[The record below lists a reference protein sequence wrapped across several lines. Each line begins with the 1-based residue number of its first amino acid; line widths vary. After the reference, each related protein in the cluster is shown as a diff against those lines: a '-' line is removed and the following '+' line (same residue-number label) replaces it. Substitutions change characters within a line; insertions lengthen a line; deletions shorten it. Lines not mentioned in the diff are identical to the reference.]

1 MKPRLIAKRLFH
13 QNPNEVTFDSFPSI
27 DNDFVY
33 GSSFVE
39 DQEGNV
45 GVKGLYDAISR
56 ADAVETGAYT
66 AEQQCVYVA
75 YKLGIPDE
83 APLNLIKLV
92 KLHDK
97 FNTMSKTAANVQ
109 KATLALADAVK
120 LVNSASGKQDR
131 NQLAKLAKERAPT
144 GAAGEQPQCC
154 SFVVAMFE
162 HITYGNALKLGV
174 RKFNDLGSK
183 FEFSTTP
190 NDFAD
195 DLDSFLR
202 LHESVRAILASVGTS
217 KTPTMQVYS
226 TKEAARDAE
235 LALPEPATRALPPIP
250 QEILGKIETE
260 FAGDSTDISKILPGL
275 PELAVGVFYTVDI
288 DLKPAEDSSAP
299 AVPAE
304 VYTAGVASR
313 ADWNQH
319 WQQGWGANTIP
330 SLDLVAP
337 LQSTQLYYSSNR
349 IEESMVPLIS
359 RVHPAVYTFTAIS
372 VVDGLAASF
381 PVTTTLS
388 VTGGEIMTMKERQ
401 AKLKL
406 EEAERKRAHA
416 ERDSEVEEEEGG
428 VAGFGSDASERE
440 DTDEDEDEHI
450 AGFGSNSD
458 DVSDDEEVTGF
469 GGMPVDQDVALFLEL
484 DEGLQDSGG
493 GGKRQRGAKTASKKV
508 EEALDSAWNQEQRRL
523 EKKGVPQSQQY
534 LRKVKFR
541 RASLQSTNLDE
552 APVDNA
558 IKTLQEDNV
567 VTQSRSTQARMLWSK
582 VNDEFI
588 APMRARA
595 EERRKEIIEEQQLA
609 QEKMLK
615 ELREAEQKM
624 REEEEET
631 KRKAQLKEQRLR
643 DQKAREIE
651 AFRQGSMFKLLD

>member
-1 MKPRLIAKRLFH
+1 M
-13 QNPNEVTFDSFPSI
+13 
-27 DNDFVY
+27 
-33 GSSFVE
+33 
-39 DQEGNV
+39 
-45 GVKGLYDAISR
+45 
-56 ADAVETGAYT
+56 
-66 AEQQCVYVA
+66 YVA

-260 FAGDSTDISKILPGL
+260 FAGDSTDIAKILPGL

-288 DLKPAEDSSAP
+288 DLKPAADSSAP

-450 AGFGSNSD
+450 AGFGSNFD